1 MPSPSRDYVIEF
13 RILEVFNI
21 LDAMTGVEFMQK
33 LYQATA
39 PRNCR
44 PVNVC
49 PELYPYAAELYGRYQ
64 QPVERV
70 TQTGRLIRARKEK
83 RDIELVALSGG
94 KDSLAMLLKHLEPNK
109 APECYYVNGIN
120 HLDPAEQTYVKSI
133 SSTLGVT
140 LHTIEFSSSA
150 KLWLPESI
158 IKNQMIYALVMDSYP
173 GLPKEIGFGYT
184 RNVGPQSM
192 AFFHDSMKS
201 FDLFHEFAVQAWGP
215 HDMMEPLE
223 DEVESFTVIREKAPP
238 ALSDN
243 LASCMSREE
252 DKAMSRRE
260 LQNRF
265 GILLSNRYSCG
276 LCYKCAEKAIIE
288 HDFFNVPYPD
298 HYLKECRKILL
309 DKANATIAMN
319 GYPLDYLKKLNCV

>member
-1 MPSPSRDYVIEF
+1 MPSPSRGCVTEF
-13 RILEVFNI
+13 QILEVFDI
-21 LDAMTGVEFMQK
+21 PDPMTGIEFMQE
-33 LYQATA
+33 LYEATA

-49 PELYPYAAELYGRYQ
+49 PELYPYAAELYRKYQ
-64 QPVERV
+64 QPVERI
-70 TQTGRLIRARKEK
+70 TQTATLLRARKET
-83 RDIELVALSGG
+83 RDTRLVALSGG
-94 KDSLAMLLKHLEPNK
+94 KDSLALLLKHLGRDEGL
-109 APECYYVNGIN
+109 ECYYVNGVN
-120 HLDPAEQTYVKSI
+120 RLDPAEQTIVKSI
-133 SSTLGVT
+133 SAKLGLT
-140 LHTIEFSSSA
+140 LHTIEFHSNA
-150 KLWLPESI
+150 ELWLPESI

-184 RNVGPQSM
+184 RKIGPQSM

-223 DEVESFTVIREKAPP
+223 DEVESFTVIREKAPIG
-238 ALSDN
+238 LSDS

-265 GILLSNRYSCG
+265 GVALSNDYSCG
-276 LCYKCAEKAIIE
+276 LCYKCAEKAVIE

-298 HYLKECRKILL
+298 HYIKECRKILL

-319 GYPLDYLKKLNCV
+319 GYPLDYLKKLNCI